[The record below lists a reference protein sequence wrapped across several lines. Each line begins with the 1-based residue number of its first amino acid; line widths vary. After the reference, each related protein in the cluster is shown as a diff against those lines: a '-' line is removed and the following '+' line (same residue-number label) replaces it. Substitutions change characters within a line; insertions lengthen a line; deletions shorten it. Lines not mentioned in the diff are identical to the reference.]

1 MDGGKRILLFIGGL
15 LALYIGVLMFT
26 DIWNSLNGTGINQLV
41 GIFPVLMGIIMIAL
55 SLINPTGSGG

>member
-26 DIWNSLNGTGINQLV
+26 DIWNSLNNTGINQIV
-41 GIFPVLMGIIMIAL
+41 GFFPIIMGIIMIAL
-55 SLINPTGSGG
+55 SFINPQGSSG

>member
-41 GIFPVLMGIIMIAL
+41 GFFPIIMGIIMIAL
-55 SLINPTGSGG
+55 SLINPQGSSG